1 LTSPE
6 TTDTLILTLFIT
18 GASAN
23 SVRAVNNIRT
33 ICNTYIPNQYTLEI
47 IDVYLRPEL
56 AQQEQIIALPT
67 LIKRGPAPERRF
79 VGDLS
84 DTKKVLNGL
93 GIVITNNG
101 Y

>member
-1 LTSPE
+1 LTKPE
-6 TTDTLILTLFIT
+6 NEEHLVLTLFIT

-33 ICNTYIPNQYTLEI
+33 ICNTHIPDSYTLEI
-47 IDVYLRPEL
+47 VDVYLRPEL
-56 AQQEQIIALPT
+56 AQVEQIIALPT
-67 LIKRGPAPERRF
+67 LIRRSPAPERRF

-84 DTKKVLNGL
+84 DTKKVLAGL
-93 GIVITNNG
+93 GIETRDND